1 MDNWKKFY
9 YDSLHFIIIVMI
21 LIGFAFFF
29 VGMIATTLVLELLNR
44 IYVHLGVR
52 KFVHWVKPHLRLP
65 S

>member
-1 MDNWKKFY
+1 MESLKKFY
-9 YDSLHFIIIVMI
+9 YDSIHFVLIVMI
-21 LIGFAFFF
+21 LIGFTFFF
-29 VGMIATTLVLELLNR
+29 VGMIAVTLGLELLNR

>member
-1 MDNWKKFY
+1 MDSLKKFY
-9 YDSLHFIIIVMI
+9 YDSLHFVFIVMI
-21 LIGFAFFF
+21 LIGFTFFF
-29 VGMIATTLVLELLNR
+29 VGMIAVTLGLELLNR

>member
-44 IYVHLGVR
+44 IYVHTLEFENLYIGLN
-52 KFVHWVKPHLRLP
+52 PI
-65 S
+65 

>member
-1 MDNWKKFY
+1 
-9 YDSLHFIIIVMI
+9 MI

-29 VGMIATTLVLELLNR
+29 VGMIAVTLGLELLNR

-65 S
+65 N